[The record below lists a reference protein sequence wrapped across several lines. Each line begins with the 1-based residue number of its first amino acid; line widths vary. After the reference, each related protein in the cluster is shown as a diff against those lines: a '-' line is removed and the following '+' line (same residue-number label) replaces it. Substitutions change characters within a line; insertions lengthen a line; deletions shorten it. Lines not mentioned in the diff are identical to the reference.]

1 MAFVMTGYC
10 YLACWIFV
18 DNPQALLKRSPHTTY
33 LQSLTNLQWRSGFR
47 GSWLIWVAWNCASRP
62 LGSKNALALQHA
74 PALVLHTKAVHVLL
88 SSPPQLPG
96 KCSGMDI
103 APRLT
108 GFISRTFR
116 LLSDCLAL
124 WNFQRWADLAVQRW
138 PWNISVLLTCEN
150 RVVSWLLV
158 VVRSLLLDWCSSHPK
173 DMLVFVK
180 VHRAEDIINSF

>member
-62 LGSKNALALQHA
+62 LGSRNALALQHA

-124 WNFQRWADLAVQRW
+124 WNFQRWADLTVQRW
-138 PWNISVLLTCEN
+138 LKHLSFAHLWKQGCFLAFGCGEELAAGLMLQPPEGHAGFREGIDES
-150 RVVSWLLV
+150 R
-158 VVRSLLLDWCSSHPK
+158 RSHQ
-173 DMLVFVK
+173 
-180 VHRAEDIINSF
+180 